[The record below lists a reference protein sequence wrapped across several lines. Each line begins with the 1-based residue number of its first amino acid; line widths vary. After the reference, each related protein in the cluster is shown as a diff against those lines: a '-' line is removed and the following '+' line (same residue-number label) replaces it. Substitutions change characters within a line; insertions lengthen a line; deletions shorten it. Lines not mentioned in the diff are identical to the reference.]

1 MSRTVD
7 RRNYEDAIDGFPR
20 GTMTA
25 EAAAFLY
32 LAEGVEE
39 IRGTRARASL

>member
-7 RRNYEDAIDGFPR
+7 RRNYEGAIDGFPR

-25 EAAAFLY
+25 EAAAFL
-32 LAEGVEE
+32 
-39 IRGTRARASL
+39 